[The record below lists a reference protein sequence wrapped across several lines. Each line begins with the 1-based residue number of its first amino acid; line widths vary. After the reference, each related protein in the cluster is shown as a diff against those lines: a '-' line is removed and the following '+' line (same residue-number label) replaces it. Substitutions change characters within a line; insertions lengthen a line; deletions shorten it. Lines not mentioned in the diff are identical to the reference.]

1 MAKLIIKLINSVAD
15 VVALTDVW
23 SFEGGV
29 ENYSVSLGQL
39 TRQLISQ
46 EISTAGRSLQQVT

>member
-15 VVALTDVW
+15 VVNTPDVW

-29 ENYSVSLGQL
+29 PRELPVSLGQL
-39 TRQLISQ
+39 TYPAADLGANLHRW
-46 EISTAGRSLQQVT
+46 